1 MRREE
6 LNSIIASVKAYL
18 ELERES
24 GMEECYFGTTTAE
37 AAATATDDAPG
48 DLAALKREVL
58 GCQECDLCR
67 TRTNVVFGAGNP
79 RASLM
84 FIGEAPGEEEDRQ
97 GLPFVGRAGQLLT
110 KIIEAMGLKRED
122 VYIANILKCRPP
134 NNRSPLPT
142 EILAC
147 QQNVK
152 RQVEMIKPRVICT
165 LGKFASQTFLMT
177 QTPISALRG
186 NFREYP
192 ALHLVSGGIPPE
204 RDGRRDNGIKVM
216 PTFHPAYLLRNP
228 DDKKLVWQDMKKVMK
243 ELSRPE
249 ENPGRDPAPRD

>member
-1 MRREE
+1 MQTLED
-6 LNSIIASVKAYL
+6 IIASVKARI

-24 GMEECYFGTTTAE
+24 GITHLFSSAGPDSSSGAPEDLDGLRKKVLRC
-37 AAATATDDAPG
+37 AAC
-48 DLAALKREVL
+48 ALSK
-58 GCQECDLCR
+58 
-67 TRTNVVFGAGNP
+67 TRKNVVFGSGNP
-79 RASLM
+79 TASLM
-84 FIGEAPGEEEDRQ
+84 FIGEAPGEEEDNQ

-134 NNRSPLPT
+134 HNRAPLPS

-147 QQNVK
+147 EANVK

-165 LGKFASQTFLMT
+165 LGKFASQTLLKT
-177 QTPISALRG
+177 ETPISALRG
-186 NFREYP
+186 HFREY
-192 ALHLVSGGIPPE
+192 
-204 RDGRRDNGIKVM
+204 NGIKVM

-243 ELSRPE
+243 CL
-249 ENPGRDPAPRD
+249 NLQK